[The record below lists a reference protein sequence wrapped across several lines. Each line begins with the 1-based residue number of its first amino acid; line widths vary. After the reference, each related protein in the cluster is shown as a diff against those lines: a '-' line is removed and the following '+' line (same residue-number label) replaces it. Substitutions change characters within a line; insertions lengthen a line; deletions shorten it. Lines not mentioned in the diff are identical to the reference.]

1 MYLDSSHTSAKH
13 DPVISSRQRKIGMK
27 HELDVTTLL
36 RSSGN
41 RRSSTIQKP
50 LNVGLAALIGLF
62 GLVFVW
68 AVTFNISGAIIGK
81 GQVQASTNRI
91 AVQHP
96 IGGVVAEILANNGD
110 RVKSGTVLVRLED
123 SSLRSDLAAVE
134 SELFELLANEA
145 RLEAELNDRSTL
157 SLDPILQEAVVS
169 NPGLRSL
176 LDEQQRQLQAS
187 RGSLFTEVSVLQE
200 QRKQIADEARGVE
213 AALAAKREEI
223 ALLSSD
229 VARAQESLKRGYT
242 TVTVLSGFQ
251 RELAKAKGEAG
262 TLAAKRAELN
272 GKLAEQRLKTH
283 ASPLDLRM
291 LSADKLNLSKQ
302 QSKKLI
308 ETRNGLLYKLSKL
321 DVRAPVSG
329 MVFDSKVLGPRSVIE
344 AAKPIMYIVPD
355 TKPNLVVVRVD
366 ARDIE
371 QVHVG
376 QPAGLRFTTFN
387 KRSTPIIDGRVTAV
401 SADAFVDEKTQKP
414 YYFVDVRLI
423 DSEMKKLGK
432 VELIPGMPVEA
443 FLQTE
448 GRTPA
453 SYVTRPITDFF
464 SRAFRD

>member
-1 MYLDSSHTSAKH
+1 
-13 DPVISSRQRKIGMK
+13 
-27 HELDVTTLL
+27 
-36 RSSGN
+36 
-41 RRSSTIQKP
+41 
-50 LNVGLAALIGLF
+50 
-62 GLVFVW
+62 
-68 AVTFNISGAIIGK
+68 
-81 GQVQASTNRI
+81 
-91 AVQHP
+91 VQHP

-110 RVKSGTVLVRLED
+110 RVKSGSVLVRLED
-123 SSLRSDLAAVE
+123 SSLRSDLATVE

-145 RLEAELNDRSTL
+145 RLEAELNGRSSL
-157 SLDPILQEAVVS
+157 SLNPILQEAVRN

-187 RGSLFTEVSVLQE
+187 RGSLFTEVSVLKQQKE
-200 QRKQIADEARGVE
+200 QVADEARGVQ

-223 ALLSSD
+223 ALLSAD
-229 VARAQESLKRGYT
+229 VARAQDNFKKGYT
-242 TVTVLSGFQ
+242 TVTVVSGLQ

-272 GKLAEQRLKTH
+272 GKLAEQQLKTQ
-283 ASPLDLRM
+283 ASPLDVRL
-291 LSADKLNLSKQ
+291 LTAEKLNVSKQ

-308 ETRNGLLYKLSKL
+308 ETRNGMLYKLGQL
-321 DVRAPVSG
+321 EVRAPVSG
-329 MVFDSKVLGPRSVIE
+329 MVFDSKLLGPRSVIE

-387 KRSTPIIDGRVTAV
+387 KRSTPIIDGRVTAI

-453 SYVTRPITDFF
+453 SYVTRPVTDFF
-464 SRAFRD
+464 TRAFRD